1 MKYIP
6 FSGTKKRPQS
16 FLLSEE
22 ALGFSYVRVIGAK
35 QQTNDS
41 LKPKMIDRAVNKR
54 HPGNRLSV
62 K

>member
-16 FLLSEE
+16 FLLPEE

-35 QQTNDS
+35 QQNDS
-41 LKPKMIDRAVNKR
+41 LKPKMIDRAVNMR